1 MFGITHSLSTKI
13 LFVGEDGGED
23 ELLVNLVNVIVVP
36 PVIKFGVF
44 ADGCV
49 AEKVKLTVE
58 LFPSVKLQNPEGKV
72 IFELSLEFTL
82 APEGV
87 EDILVIV
94 PPSIPTVVKNGKLA
108 LVDFAT
114 SQVN

>member
-1 MFGITHSLSTKI
+1 MFNLLFGITHSLSIKI
-13 LFVGEDGGED
+13 LSVGDDGGEF

-44 ADGCV
+44 ADGAV

-72 IFELSLEFTL
+72 IFE
-82 APEGV
+82 
-87 EDILVIV
+87 
-94 PPSIPTVVKNGKLA
+94 
-108 LVDFAT
+108 
-114 SQVN
+114 